1 LSKKSVEEIRTI
13 LVEASKTLAHLD
25 PQTWAQQ
32 AKLAA
37 EGKWDELKKWQ
48 DELNGGIVK

>member
-1 LSKKSVEEIRTI
+1 
-13 LVEASKTLAHLD
+13 
-25 PQTWAQQ
+25 

-37 EGKWDELKKWQ
+37 EGKWDELKTWQ